1 MCLYIL
7 KVEFLRMTW
16 YFVRTPFPWVLA
28 ISFGMGLLGLLEYKP
43 EVVSHDALWLLGDL
57 TRLLANDYPL
67 VITLIWY
74 PAVAAHIGEAIYAY
88 RLAKSMVFGRF
99 FTKFQKI
106 LEIEPIMLCGLV
118 RSNLVFWLRLALLLE
133 IVQN

>member
-1 MCLYIL
+1 
-7 KVEFLRMTW
+7 MTW

-74 PAVAAHIGEAIYAY
+74 PAVAAHVGEAIYAY
-88 RLAKSMVFGRF
+88 TLAKSMVQFPH
-99 FTKFQKI
+99 FTESEQI
-106 LEIEPIMLCGLV
+106 LEIEPIVLCRLV
-118 RSNLVFWLRLALLLE
+118 RSNFVLWLCLALLLE
-133 IVQN
+133 IVQS

>member
-1 MCLYIL
+1 
-7 KVEFLRMTW
+7 MTW